1 MFRKRYSLII
11 ANRTTGATNR
21 FTLGLGPLC
30 VAFLALLVLPAALLI
45 YAEWSTSLAVTR
57 LQLQNA
63 RLEVENSTYQST
75 ASDLASHLAALD
87 DTMVELTERVDM
99 DPSMLQ
105 SMSQLP
111 DSVQIGA
118 PLTVTEAEGQLNA
131 LDRLRILL
139 RSLDER
145 LTIVRRGVAYREAL
159 ASATPVIWP
168 SDGWISG
175 TYGYRSDPFTGERDF
190 HPAVDISSQKGRPV
204 YATATGQVFS
214 AQAAIDMATHD
225 WYGKKIGRPLH
236 EIWSI
241 PADKPL
247 RVSMTISIDSPKN
260 SAERALDASEFK
272 VLKVKLGSALDRENI
287 LSIRAV
293 TDTPLW
299 VDANEGWG
307 NREEALE
314 MIRWLYGQGVE
325 LVEQP
330 LQADSREDL
339 RWLKEKS
346 PLPLIADESFSG
358 IQDLPGIEA
367 GFHGINIKLAKCG
380 GLGPARNI
388 IAEARKKGL
397 LIMLG
402 SMVQS
407 SCGIGAACQL
417 APLVDF
423 VDLDCN
429 LLLTNDPFEGHPVR
443 DGLIY
448 LNNLP
453 GTGVNLK
460 QIHDSKID

>member
-1 MFRKRYSLII
+1 MEWNFTVQKLQLKRAFTISRQSSNFRETVRLSLTHKGVTGWGEAAPNPRHGEDVTMVTRIFEKLRHYPFTSDPD
-11 ANRTTGATNR
+11 RTE
-21 FTLGLGPLC
+21 
-30 VAFLALLVLPAALLI
+30 AFL
-45 YAEWSTSLAVTR
+45 EES
-57 LQLQNA
+57 
-63 RLEVENSTYQST
+63 
-75 ASDLASHLAALD
+75 
-87 DTMVELTERVDM
+87 
-99 DPSMLQ
+99 
-105 SMSQLP
+105 
-111 DSVQIGA
+111 G
-118 PLTVTEAEGQLNA
+118 
-131 LDRLRILL
+131 RI
-139 RSLDER
+139 
-145 LTIVRRGVAYREAL
+145 
-159 ASATPVIWP
+159 
-168 SDGWISG
+168 
-175 TYGYRSDPFTGERDF
+175 
-190 HPAVDISSQKGRPV
+190 
-204 YATATGQVFS
+204 TGQVFS

-272 VLKVKLGSALDRENI
+272 ILKVKLGSALDRENI

-460 QIHDSKID
+460 QIHESKID